1 MTTRLG
7 PPAPLLTRDSLS
19 FDMEDIHDGLFYEE
33 EERND
38 EISPPPL
45 HRQDTMFTSLCAV
58 FSNGLNPIVPPV
70 VSRHSSRWRIGIS
83 VVIGIM
89 TFTASFA
96 HLRSMMHSNV
106 RDRRAQERRH
116 VVKSLQSLRFFG
128 GNPVQPPA
136 QLQTTSEKEED
147 VPTNP
152 RVLLGMTVTCWSF
165 WLLLVATHPYV
176 KRRMVVVGE
185 GSERS
190 IATCIVFILACILT
204 HWTRIRYGE
213 LAMDT
218 VK

>member
-1 MTTRLG
+1 MTNRLG

-19 FDMEDIHDGLFYEE
+19 FDMEDIHDDLFYEE
-33 EERND
+33 QERID
-38 EISPPPL
+38 EINPPLPL
-45 HRQDTMFTSLCAV
+45 HRHDTMFTSLCAV
-58 FSNGLNPIVPPV
+58 FSNGLNPVVPQ
-70 VSRHSSRWRIGIS
+70 RHSSRWRIGIS
-83 VVIGIM
+83 IVIGIM

-96 HLRSMMHSNV
+96 HLRSMMHNNV
-106 RDRRAQERRH
+106 RDRRAQERH
-116 VVKSLQSLRFFG
+116 VMKSLQSLRFFG
-128 GNPVQPPA
+128 GNPVQAPT
-136 QLQTTSEKEED
+136 QLQTTTEKED

-213 LAMDT
+213 ADMDT